1 MNILWIYEIYYA
13 FHEQV
18 YIIQAISFSKLI
30 NIRELIFNIKVLV
43 YKNITFHFCPVTYHF
58 K

>member
-1 MNILWIYEIYYA
+1 MYYT

-30 NIRELIFNIKVLV
+30 NIREIIFNIKVLA